1 VLEEH
6 ARAGRTVR
14 PDPHPVLG
22 EGMLFGDVGFG
33 NLKFFAHAHN
43 LPPLLFASTALIAR
57 MRC

>member
-1 VLEEH
+1 
-6 ARAGRTVR
+6 
-14 PDPHPVLG
+14 VLG